1 MENAT
6 NRIHCKIRAQEQPEL
21 GFLLPDDSFMNDSFL
36 GGNFLGRKL
45 IEYGQLPIYI
55 GFEIKGM
62 FALRRIFQFN
72 RSKTADDRLPGMVV

>member
-1 MENAT
+1 MQQIGSIA
-6 NRIHCKIRAQEQPEL
+6 KSEL
-21 GFLLPDDSFMNDSFL
+21 RNNLNSDFLLPDDSFMNDSFL
-36 GGNFLGRKL
+36 GGDFLGRKL
-45 IEYGQLPIYI
+45 IEYGQLPIYL